1 MKYVQ
6 KLGKALMV
14 PVAVLPAAGLFMG
27 FAYALQ
33 QIDSSFI
40 GIIATFLMNAGG
52 AIINNMACLF
62 AIGVAFGLSKK
73 NQGAA
78 ALAGFV
84 GYMTVI
90 AMLTPDGT
98 SVLGMEVGA
107 DKAFAFSA
115 IGNAF
120 VGILSGCLA
129 AEVYNRFYQTELPS
143 WLAFFNGKRLVP
155 ILTSFLM
162 MLVSIVLFFIW
173 PVVYSVLV
181 SFGTWLVGLGWFGAG
196 LFGFFNRLLI
206 PTGLHHA
213 LNNVFWFDTIGIGD
227 LTTFLSGQAAIDD
240 GSGVV
245 GVTGM
250 YQAGFFP
257 IMMCGLPAACLA
269 MIHTAKPENKAK
281 TKGIMLSAAATAIV
295 VGITE
300 PIEFAFM
307 FAAPMLYVVHAALT
321 GVSLAVASALHAT
334 AGFGFSAGAVDF
346 VLSIFNPLSNNMWIL
361 CVMGVAF
368 AIIYYVVFRFLIIK
382 FDLKTPGREDDE
394 EVAE

>member
-90 AMLTPDGT
+90 AMLTPAGT
-98 SVLGMEVGA
+98 TVLGIEVGS
-107 DKAFAFSA
+107 DKALAFSA

-120 VGILSGCLA
+120 VGILTGCIS
-129 AEVYNRFYQTELPS
+129 AEIYNKFFQTELPS

-155 ILTSFLM
+155 ILTSFVM
-162 MLVSIVLFFIW
+162 MLVSVVLFFIW

-181 SFGTWLVGLGWFGAG
+181 AFGNWLVGLGWVGAG

-227 LTTFLSGQAAIDD
+227 LTTFLSGQAALD
-240 GSGVV
+240 SGAATI

-257 IMMCGLPAACLA
+257 IMMFGLPAACLA
-269 MIHTAKPENKAK
+269 MIHTAKPENKEK
-281 TKGIMLSAAATAIV
+281 TKGIMLSAAATAFV

-307 FAAPMLYVVHAALT
+307 FAAPVLYVVHAALT
-321 GVSLAVASALHAT
+321 GVSLAVASLIGTT
-334 AGFGFSAGAVDF
+334 AGFGFSAGCVDY
-346 VLSIFNPLSNNMWIL
+346 VLSFFNPIANNPWIL
-361 CVMGVAF
+361 LIMGLVF
-368 AIIYYVVFRFLIIK
+368 AVIYYVVFRVLIIK
-382 FDLKTPGREDDE
+382 LDLKTPGREDE
-394 EVAE
+394 EAED